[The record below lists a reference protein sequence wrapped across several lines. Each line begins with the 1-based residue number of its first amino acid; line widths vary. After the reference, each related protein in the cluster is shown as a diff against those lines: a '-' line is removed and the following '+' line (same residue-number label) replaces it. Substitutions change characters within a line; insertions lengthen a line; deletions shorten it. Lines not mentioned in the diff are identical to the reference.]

1 MVDDVGDDVIMNK
14 ASVLTARAADQG
26 FLWQNGENLDS
37 TGFSQTFPFSKFEN
51 GFLQTAINIFD
62 QTCLNCRKYDENLIF
77 SPNLFSRPS
86 SDWKQNE
93 EKIEFVFYV
102 ASPVLS
108 GVVESSDLHNCPNTL
123 AQTCSMLIDVTTR
136 KFFIDTS
143 QNDSCIPD
151 ICRKRREP

>member
-1 MVDDVGDDVIMNK
+1 MYSRREQLTRAFSGKMVRTSTQP
-14 ASVLTARAADQG
+14 AFPRLSLSP
-26 FLWQNGENLDS
+26 NL
-37 TGFSQTFPFSKFEN
+37 KM

-86 SDWKQNE
+86 DWKQNE

-102 ASPVLS
+102 ASPILS